1 VIIEMEDLPVEMMC
15 EILSYVSPDEA
26 MPFCSL
32 CRDRQRKEY
41 IDRVASMSTDS
52 RAFIEE
58 CYDDYLQNWH

>member
-1 VIIEMEDLPVEMMC
+1 
-15 EILSYVSPDEA
+15 

-32 CRDRQRKEY
+32 WRDRQRKEY

-58 CYDDYLQNWH
+58 CYDDIEECYDDISTELALK